1 MDEVITDFFSLS
13 LSLSIFSG
21 FQKERESQEFCGHGS
36 SSNELL
42 LQAFAISG
50 PLPILPCKSSSSRDF
65 YFSLLT
71 SQVICKLT
79 DLFLSSKSVHDDPC
93 FMFFHSMEDG
103 LEVMHY
109 LE

>member
-1 MDEVITDFFSLS
+1 MDEVITDFFLS
-13 LSLSIFSG
+13 FFLSIFSR

-50 PLPILPCKSSSSRDF
+50 PLPILPCKSSSRDF

-93 FMFFHSMEDG
+93 FVFLLSKEDG